1 MKKNLPSYNSRFFC
15 NFKHNIHFV
24 MKRVLIILFN
34 LLSCVI
40 LSQVEIHVTDAIPKK
55 AVLVMP
61 TVTAGQLNTLKTEF
75 EKYDQITNAVF
86 VFKGHNCLLINFQ
99 NNGSIKFYS
108 DLLKII
114 QSSVGITM
122 NEILLKTPEA
132 FNEIMQSADT
142 VSSTIIK

>member
-1 MKKNLPSYNSRFFC
+1 
-15 NFKHNIHFV
+15 

-40 LSQVEIHVTDAIPKK
+40 LSQTEIHATDVIPKK

-86 VFKGHNCLLINFQ
+86 VYKGHNCLLINLQ
-99 NNGSIKFYS
+99 KDYGSIKFYS